1 MPARATPDL
10 AVPAGNQPVAVVL
23 ILWTHAD
30 PLGAF
35 WEGVGR
41 QGGMKPGGR
50 GIFAIGTNMLVHR
63 AQPPL
68 AYDSTGM
75 LELVYLI

>member
-30 PLGAF
+30 PLGAL

-50 GIFAIGTNMLVHR
+50 GIFAIGTKSW
-63 AQPPL
+63 
-68 AYDSTGM
+68 STEPSRRLRSFARSLGD
-75 LELVYLI
+75 V